1 MKQNT
6 KRLMNS
12 TLDFTPN
19 YNNVLEKRKVK
30 KNGKWELIRYY
41 NDNFEIRPKKLPQ
54 NALEHRQMNLSLLHE
69 YVYRCNS

>member
-19 YNNVLEKRKVK
+19 YNNVIEKRKVK
-30 KNGKWELIRYY
+30 KKGKWEFIRYY

-54 NALEHRQMNLSLLHE
+54 SALEHR
-69 YVYRCNS
+69 

>member
-19 YNNVLEKRKVK
+19 YNNVIEKRKVK

-41 NDNFEIRPKKLPQ
+41 NDNFEIRTKKLPQ

-69 YVYRCNS
+69 YVYTCNS